1 MNVEGRHY
9 RTIWTEGEGAG
20 EVLRI
25 IDQTVLPH
33 EFRVLDLHSVA
44 DVCRAI
50 REMWVRGAGLIGAT
64 AAWGVWLAAREAEHL
79 SAEEFPVRMAMSME
93 ALRVTRPTASNLVW
107 ALQRQQK
114 ARQPHQLFRLLQ

>member
-33 EFRVLDLHSVA
+33 EFRVL
-44 DVCRAI
+44 
-50 REMWVRGAGLIGAT
+50 E
-64 AAWGVWLAAREAEHL
+64 
-79 SAEEFPVRMAMSME
+79 
-93 ALRVTRPTASNLVW
+93 LRI
-107 ALQRQQK
+107 Q
-114 ARQPHQLFRLLQ
+114 